1 MTLYKNLIGGPFS
14 SRDKFLSPRS
24 CNFKIARV
32 NHSAISVRF
41 SAISRRFLTKLNH
54 KDPSGGFFAQDFSLF
69 LYGYG

>member
-1 MTLYKNLIGGPFS
+1 MQ
-14 SRDKFLSPRS
+14 FLSPRS

-32 NHSAISVRF
+32 NHSAISARF

-54 KDPSGGFFAQDFSLF
+54 KDPSGGFFTQDFSLF